1 MHNWVKKHVKQIRK
15 RLEGKLEK
23 VEEGRERKGGK
34 VRERGSVGRG

>member
-23 VEEGRERKGGK
+23 VEEGRER
-34 VRERGSVGRG
+34 VGRKGRLEKWVL